1 MGSHQTCHRL
11 TAQSALRVDCMNA
24 EQTGER
30 TGSRPKPPK
39 AGARSASLEPGRSP
53 VYLPS
58 TQLLRPLRGHLPTQ
72 CVGRNDEIAPLEWRA
87 PSEYGHERHLW
98 EEAPMLIARIALV

>member
-39 AGARSASLEPGRSP
+39 AGARSASLEPDRSS
-53 VYLPS
+53 VYLSQHSCSVRFADTSPREAWGGKECEMS
-58 TQLLRPLRGHLPTQ
+58 LERTELVQLGLAGPR
-72 CVGRNDEIAPLEWRA
+72 
-87 PSEYGHERHLW
+87 
-98 EEAPMLIARIALV
+98 EEASLN